1 METLGFSLH
10 ISWHLQIVTSF
21 TSNLPIWI
29 PLVSF
34 LIIVAGPS
42 NTMLN
47 RSGKSGHPCVV
58 PELRRKAF
66 SFSLCWLWVCC
77 KWLSL
82 CSFYTHFGENFYQE
96 WMFNFVKCFFCI
108 CWDDYVVFVF
118 PFVNVLYHVVEFI
131 LLIFLRIFTSV
142 FVKDTGL

>member
-66 SFSLCWLWVCC
+66 SFSL
-77 KWLSL
+77 LSIML
-82 CSFYTHFGENFYQE
+82 AVG
-96 WMFNFVKCFFCI
+96 
-108 CWDDYVVFVF
+108 
-118 PFVNVLYHVVEFI
+118 
-131 LLIFLRIFTSV
+131 LL
-142 FVKDTGL
+142 